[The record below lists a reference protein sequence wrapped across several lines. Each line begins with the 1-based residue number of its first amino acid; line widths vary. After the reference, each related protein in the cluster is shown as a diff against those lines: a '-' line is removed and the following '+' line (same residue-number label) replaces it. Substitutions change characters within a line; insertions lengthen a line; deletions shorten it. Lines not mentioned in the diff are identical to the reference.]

1 MTKKIITLVF
11 ILLLTTSCNAYTELS
26 DLGIT
31 SMLGLDYQNEEFI
44 VYTTII
50 ADRDNQEN
58 KDKYKTYHATGKS
71 LEEAFENIY
80 IQNSKKIYLSH
91 MNLLVITENI
101 IDQQLTTMIKH
112 FLTNSEYR
120 NNFQIVTIKNNLED
134 LFNQEITAEE
144 INKKVEAN
152 LFDIY
157 PVAEGKFDDFI
168 GVVSLKDLFVHIN
181 TPDFSL
187 RKIVRPAQFVPE
199 NQSVY
204 TTLEQFKQARVKY
217 AIVTDEFGGIEG
229 IVTLKDIM
237 EGLVGQ
243 VPEAG
248 EELEIVERADGTWLV
263 DGQYSFYDFLAYF
276 DMEDLYA
283 EHDYN
288 TISGLI
294 LDILERLPKTG
305 EKLDW
310 MCFEFEVVDM
320 DGARIDKVLVRKI
333 NKEDK
338 ETN

>member
-31 SMLGLDYQNEEFI
+31 SMLGLDYQNEKFI

-144 INKKVEAN
+144 INKLILINQKESGTTRS
-152 LFDIY
+152 I
-157 PVAEGKFDDFI
+157 DFET
-168 GVVSLKDLFVHIN
+168 F
-181 TPDFSL
+181 
-187 RKIVRPAQFVPE
+187 
-199 NQSVY
+199 
-204 TTLEQFKQARVKY
+204 
-217 AIVTDEFGGIEG
+217 
-229 IVTLKDIM
+229 LKDI
-237 EGLVGQ
+237 L
-243 VPEAG
+243 
-248 EELEIVERADGTWLV
+248 ID
-263 DGQYSFYDFLAYF
+263 
-276 DMEDLYA
+276 
-283 EHDYN
+283 HN
-288 TISGLI
+288 TILPTIKLEDTLSLEGFTLI
-294 LDILERLPKTG
+294 KDHQLYGSLSNEEAILYNFLSNKIEKTSFQGITVYENETIITTKKNNIEITINSTIDNHPKTYQK
-305 EKLDW
+305 ELKKALLNLLTTYQQKQYDLLKLEHKIYQNNYSYYKKNKNILNKL
-310 MCFEFEVVDM
+310 EFHIEIHPTIKNNYLEEVITD
-320 DGARIDKVLVRKI
+320 
-333 NKEDK
+333 E
-338 ETN
+338 

>member
-1 MTKKIITLVF
+1 MIKKIITLVF

-31 SMLGLDYQNEEFI
+31 SMLGLDYQNEKFI

-144 INKKVEAN
+144 INKLILINQKESGTTRS
-152 LFDIY
+152 I
-157 PVAEGKFDDFI
+157 DFE
-168 GVVSLKDLFVHIN
+168 SF
-181 TPDFSL
+181 
-187 RKIVRPAQFVPE
+187 
-199 NQSVY
+199 
-204 TTLEQFKQARVKY
+204 
-217 AIVTDEFGGIEG
+217 
-229 IVTLKDIM
+229 LKDI
-237 EGLVGQ
+237 L
-243 VPEAG
+243 
-248 EELEIVERADGTWLV
+248 IDR
-263 DGQYSFYDFLAYF
+263 
-276 DMEDLYA
+276 
-283 EHDYN
+283 N
-288 TISGLI
+288 TILPTIKLEDTLSLEGFTLI
-294 LDILERLPKTG
+294 KDHQLYGSLSNEEAILYNFLSNKIEKTSFQGITVYENETIINSKKNNIEIMINSTIDDQSEIYQKELKKALLNLLTTYQQKQYDLLKLEHKIYQNNYSYYKKNKDILS
-305 EKLDW
+305 KL
-310 MCFEFEVVDM
+310 EFHIEIHPTIKNNYLEEVITD
-320 DGARIDKVLVRKI
+320 
-333 NKEDK
+333 E
-338 ETN
+338 

>member
-50 ADRDNQEN
+50 ADGDNQEN

-144 INKKVEAN
+144 INKLILINQKESGTTRS
-152 LFDIY
+152 I
-157 PVAEGKFDDFI
+157 DFET
-168 GVVSLKDLFVHIN
+168 F
-181 TPDFSL
+181 
-187 RKIVRPAQFVPE
+187 
-199 NQSVY
+199 
-204 TTLEQFKQARVKY
+204 
-217 AIVTDEFGGIEG
+217 
-229 IVTLKDIM
+229 LKDI
-237 EGLVGQ
+237 L
-243 VPEAG
+243 
-248 EELEIVERADGTWLV
+248 ID
-263 DGQYSFYDFLAYF
+263 
-276 DMEDLYA
+276 
-283 EHDYN
+283 HN
-288 TISGLI
+288 TILPTIKLEDTLSLEGFTLI
-294 LDILERLPKTG
+294 KDHQLYGSLSNEEAILYNFLSNKIEKTSFQGITVYENETIITTKKNNIEITINSTIDNHPKAYQKELKKALLNLLTTYQQKQYDLL
-305 EKLDW
+305 KLEHKIYQNNYSYYKKNKNILNKL
-310 MCFEFEVVDM
+310 EFHIEIHPTIKNNYLEEVITD
-320 DGARIDKVLVRKI
+320 
-333 NKEDK
+333 E
-338 ETN
+338 